1 MSDTALEID
10 TQETR
15 PMVTKAP
22 PATQDSLFRAVE
34 LQGQGK
40 IEEAEALFRAF
51 LVDYPD
57 NGIALYSLSVILLK
71 QDKLPEAMT
80 LLKHATTAAS
90 DFAPIWFAY
99 ATAQQSI
106 GLREEALLSYDRALA
121 LKPDYIE
128 VLVNSGALLRD
139 MHRHG
144 PALERFNKVLTIN
157 PNYETALG
165 NCAILLT
172 EFKRSED
179 AIAMFERLLT
189 INPKYDYGLG
199 MLCYERLHACDWTN
213 FDVTAQRIIE
223 GVKAGQRVCKS
234 LGFMALSDDAADHQ
248 KCAQAF
254 ADQRF
259 PSVYTP
265 LWKGERYRHRKIRL
279 AYISPDFR
287 EHPVGHL
294 MAGIFERHDKNR
306 FETTA
311 ISLGIDDQSRL
322 RTRMLNAFDHFVDA
336 RTMGTRQ
343 IAELM
348 REMEIDVA
356 VDLAGFTSDSRSDIF
371 THRPAPV
378 HVNYL
383 GYPGTLGM
391 KDVDYIIAD
400 RFVIPPEQQQYYNEK
415 VVYLPDTYL
424 PTDGG
429 LRISERTPT
438 RAECGLPE
446 DAVVFCSFNHD
457 YKISPHVF
465 TVWMNLLRQ
474 VPGSVLWLMSRNE
487 VSQRNLRAA
496 ARAHGIDDSRLV
508 FAGRVPLVEDHLARY
523 RQADMFLDTHPYNAH
538 TTAADALMA
547 GLPVVTYM
555 GNAFPARVAGSL
567 LNAVGLP
574 ELVTHSLQDY
584 EAMALKLATQP
595 ELLRSIKAKLAANH
609 ANTALFDTD
618 RFCQHLEAIYT
629 AMWRD
634 AELGDA
640 HDALSAQAVNAPALE
655 SPLTPNPSDAQLIEA
670 SIDRG
675 NLQKAEFLCRNVL
688 DQSPDNTFALTQ
700 LGRVASQIGAYDMAM
715 TYYTSALNT
724 HPDNHELCEL
734 LSQADHARRTL
745 HADTRDHHADTPTK
759 YLLIKAWGFGFWSDL
774 DHVLGQ
780 LLLADITGR
789 TPIVHWGNNSLFR
802 DDGTVNAFESFFEP
816 VSDKGIED
824 LSQERFSYFPNKWN
838 AQNLR
843 DEDLDRWSGA
853 GSRLSG
859 LYFLNRDEDVAVSDY
874 HTKVNDLMPWIPA
887 DSEYHSLSRHA
898 VYRRLVEKY
907 IRLQPRLQA
916 LVDQQWQA
924 NFSGKSWLAVHVR
937 GSDKVHEMKHLDLIN
952 QSYFAHIDKIL
963 QVNPSLSIF
972 LLTDSTSVIDQFKAR
987 YPDRILTLDCQR
999 SDTSTGVHYAG
1010 HAGTELG
1017 DQVILDA
1024 WLAARCHFF
1033 LGNGGSNV
1041 SVGIRHLKAWQDGT
1055 YFLIGEDFLGQR
1067 NLMLHDW

>member
-1 MSDTALEID
+1 MP
-10 TQETR
+10 TQAQ
-15 PMVTKAP
+15 PSK
-22 PATQDSLFRAVE
+22 QDILFHAVE
-34 LQGQGK
+34 LQGQGRTA
-40 IEEAEALFRAF
+40 EAETLFRAF
-51 LVDYPD
+51 LKEQPD
-57 NGIALYSLSVILLK
+57 NGIALYSLGVILLK
-71 QDKLPEAMT
+71 DNKANEAFE
-80 LLKHATTAAS
+80 LLTQGTQLTQ
-90 DFAPIWFAY
+90 DFAPLWFAY
-99 ATAQQSI
+99 ATVQQAL
-106 GLREEALLSYDRALA
+106 GMREEALVSYDRALA

-144 PALERFNKVLTIN
+144 PALERFNRVLMIN

-172 EFKRSED
+172 EFKRSEE
-179 AIAMFERLLT
+179 AIAMFDRLLT
-189 INPKYDYGLG
+189 INPNYDYGLG
-199 MLCYERLHACDWTN
+199 LLCYERMHACDWTQ
-213 FDVTAQRIIE
+213 FDDTARRIIE
-223 GVKAGQRVCKS
+223 GIRADKRVCKS
-234 LGFMALSDDAADHQ
+234 LGFMAISDDAADHQ
-248 KCAQAF
+248 KCARIF
-254 ADQRF
+254 ASQRF
-259 PSVYTP
+259 PSVYPP
-265 LWKGERYRHRKIRL
+265 LWRGERYKHRKIRL

-336 RTMGTRQ
+336 RMMGTRQ

-400 RFVIPPEQQQYYNEK
+400 RFVIPPEQQQYYDEK
-415 VVYLPDTYL
+415 VVYLPDAYL
-424 PTDGG
+424 PTDGD
-429 LRISERTPT
+429 LRIAERTPT
-438 RAECGLPE
+438 RAECGLPD

-465 TVWMNLLRQ
+465 KVWMNLLRQ

-487 VSQRNLRAA
+487 VSQRNLRAQ
-496 ARAHGIDDSRLV
+496 ARAHGIEDSRLV

-555 GNAFPARVAGSL
+555 GQAFPARVAGSL
-567 LNAVGLP
+567 LHAVGLP

-584 EAMALKLATQP
+584 EAMALRLATQP
-595 ELLRSIKAKLAANH
+595 ELRQSVKAKLAANR

-634 AELGDA
+634 AELGGA
-640 HDALSAQAVNAPALE
+640 HDALSAQAIAPLPEAAQDE
-655 SPLTPNPSDAQLIEA
+655 SPEDQQLIEA
-670 SIDRG
+670 AIERG
-675 NLQKAEFLCRNVL
+675 NLQKAEFLCRNIL
-688 DQSPDNTFALTQ
+688 DQSPQHPFALTQ
-700 LGRVASQIGAYDMAM
+700 LGRVASQVGAYDIAIEHF
-715 TYYTSALNT
+715 TAALST
-724 HPDNHELCEL
+724 HPENQAVCQWLA
-734 LSQADHARRTL
+734 QADHARRTL
-745 HADTRDHHADTPTK
+745 HADAREHGGASPDH

-789 TPIVHWGNNSLFR
+789 TPIVHWGSNSLFR
-802 DDGTVNAFESFFEP
+802 DADTRNAFESFFEP
-816 VSDKGIED
+816 VSDRTVDD
-824 LSQERFSYFPNKWN
+824 LSQARYSYFPKKWN
-838 AQNLR
+838 AQNLTQ
-843 DEDLDRWSGA
+843 EDLGRWSGPDA
-853 GSRLSG
+853 RLSG
-859 LYFLNRDEDVAVSDY
+859 LYFLNRDENVAVSDF
-874 HTKVNDLMPWIPA
+874 HTKVHDLMPWIPA
-887 DSEYHSLSRHA
+887 DSEYHGLSRHA
-898 VYRRLVEKY
+898 IYRRLVDKY
-907 IRLQPRLQA
+907 IHLQPRLQA
-916 LVDQQWQA
+916 LVEQQWQTH
-924 NFSGKSWLAVHVR
+924 FKGKHWLAVHVR
-937 GSDKVHEMKHLDLIN
+937 GSDKVHEMKHLDLVN
-952 QSYFAHIDKIL
+952 ESYFAHIDMIL

-972 LLTDSTSVIDQFKAR
+972 LLTDSTTVIDQFKAR

-999 SDTSTGVHYAG
+999 SDSSTGVHYSG
-1010 HAGTELG
+1010 HSGTELG
-1017 DQVILDA
+1017 EQVILDS
-1024 WLAARCHFF
+1024 WLAAHCDFF

-1067 NLMLHDW
+1067 NMMLHDW